1 MVTKLKIRRDN
12 SAIWIQINPVLEQGE
27 PAVELDTGKMKIGDG
42 ERPYVELPYTSST
55 STGDTTTVAWG
66 DITGTIASNGALA
79 TALSNKEAKAHK
91 GVANGYAPLN
101 EDAVIPGIYIL
112 KGQPNGVPSLDE
124 DGVILSEQLPPI
136 NIPDSIPKGVIVM
149 WSGTLA
155 TIPAGWALCDG
166 TNGTPNLQNKFIL
179 ATSSGINPGNTGGAD
194 TVTIATANLP
204 SHKHTTAA
212 GPTGLNLSATTTIN
226 TASNDSTGLA
236 GKYVPYTTT
245 ADTLTSVKLATQSPT
260 TASVKAFLCTQAGY
274 SFGMGL
280 VGSGGTHTHTA
291 TTSVSGNGSTDAIG
305 SGQAINILPPYYTL
319 AYIIKL

>member
-12 SAIWIQINPVLEQGE
+12 SAIWILINPVLEQGE
-27 PAVELDTGKMKIGDG
+27 PAVELDTGRMKIGDG
-42 ERPYVELPYTSST
+42 ERPYIELPYTSST
-55 STGDTTTVAWG
+55 TEVTPTIAWG

-79 TALSNKEAKAHK
+79 TALSNKEAKANK
-91 GVANGYAPLN
+91 GIANGYAPLD
-101 EDAVIPGIYIL
+101 EDAVIPGIHIL
-112 KGQPNGVPSLDE
+112 KGEPNGVPSLDE
-124 DGVILSEQLPPI
+124 DGIVLREQLPPI
-136 NIPDSIPKGVIVM
+136 TIPDSIPKGVIVM

-166 TNGTPNLQNKFIL
+166 TNGTPDLQNKFIL
-179 ATSSGINPGNTGGAD
+179 ATSSGINPGATGGAN

-212 GPTGLNLSATTTIN
+212 GPTGLNLSATTTIA
-226 TASNDSTGLA
+226 TAPTGSTGLE
-236 GKYVPYTTT
+236 GKYVLYT
-245 ADTLTSVKLATQSPT
+245 AANGALTSVALANQAPT
-260 TASVKAFLCTQAGY
+260 TANVNRFLCTHIGY
-274 SFGMGL
+274 SYNMGL

-291 TTSVSGNGSTDAIG
+291 TTSVSGNGSTDAVG